1 MIWYEMNTVLEKLL
15 NTFIFIPQICEVEKN
30 IYFKVIILVHWMGFF
45 FSSPE
50 YCSEEVWD
58 DVDRWLCD
66 LESYRGEFGMGR
78 IVERNGTVPTIISNG
93 KYISKDGP
101 TASTRSY
108 KQSQHGTCIII
119 MLVFWSWIDWVKC

>member
-1 MIWYEMNTVLEKLL
+1 
-15 NTFIFIPQICEVEKN
+15 
-30 IYFKVIILVHWMGFF
+30 
-45 FSSPE
+45 
-50 YCSEEVWD
+50 
-58 DVDRWLCD
+58 
-66 LESYRGEFGMGR
+66 MGR

-119 MLVFWSWIDWVKC
+119 MLVF